1 MKKLDLLDFLKY
13 ILDCTYISDLRRK
26 PYTNKVKLLLKYL
39 NLKKFSSKEVEDALD
54 YFDNEL

>member
-13 ILDCTYISDLRRK
+13 ILDCTYISDLRRN
-26 PYTNKVKLLLKYL
+26 PYINKVKLLLEYL